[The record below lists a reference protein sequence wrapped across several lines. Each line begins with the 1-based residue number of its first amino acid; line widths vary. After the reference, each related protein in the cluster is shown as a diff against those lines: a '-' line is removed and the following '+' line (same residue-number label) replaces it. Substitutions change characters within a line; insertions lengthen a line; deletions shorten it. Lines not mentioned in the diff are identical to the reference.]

1 MKHFTHLSLS
11 WSTSRGV
18 DTYGYNIAR
27 LDDQN
32 TGKRYRC
39 MGGGYD
45 MGGTV
50 FANWLQDVYQAELR
64 SIYNRAYAFVTRG
77 VDRDAKYNRTK
88 SESPDS
94 ALYGMTAYFIAFH
107 APNNLEKV
115 SLDGGC
121 GLSAMIAIADAIGL
135 DVERTWNRKGHT
147 TGFYVTSKESTN
159 R

>member
-45 MGGTV
+45 MTGTV
-50 FANWLQDVYQAELR
+50 FAQWLQDVYQSEL
-64 SIYNRAYAFVTRG
+64 
-77 VDRDAKYNRTK
+77 VDLVKTIPMVECGYHIKGHLKNET
-88 SESPDS
+88 
-94 ALYGMTAYFIAFH
+94 LYGLNVT
-107 APNNLEKV
+107 PKGNV
-115 SLDGGC
+115 TLDGAC
-121 GLSAMIAIADAIGL
+121 GLSSMITVCDALGL
-135 DVERTWNRKGHT
+135 DVERTCNRKGHT
-147 TGFYVTSKESTN
+147 TGFYVTSKEPTN

>member
-1 MKHFTHLSLS
+1 MKRFTHLSLS
-11 WSTSRGV
+11 WSTSRGI

-45 MGGTV
+45 MTGTV
-50 FANWLQDVYQAELR
+50 FAHWLADVYQSELLELVKTIPR
-64 SIYNRAYAFVTRG
+64 I
-77 VDRDAKYNRTK
+77 DAGYQVKGYLK
-88 SESPDS
+88 SEKI
-94 ALYGMTAYFIAFH
+94 YGLNVT
-107 APNNLEKV
+107 PKGNV
-115 SLDGGC
+115 TLDGAC
-121 GLSAMIAIADAIGL
+121 GLSSMIAVCDALGL

-147 TGFYVTSKESTN
+147 TGFYVTSKETTK

>member
-1 MKHFTHLSLS
+1 MKNFTHLSLS
-11 WSTSRGV
+11 WSTSRGA

-45 MGGTV
+45 MIGTV
-50 FANWLQDVYQAELR
+50 FADWLQDVYQSELLELVKR
-64 SIYNRAYAFVTRG
+64 VPMVDAGYQVTG
-77 VDRDAKYNRTK
+77 YLKNEK
-88 SESPDS
+88 
-94 ALYGMTAYFIAFH
+94 LYGLSVT
-107 APNNLEKV
+107 PKGV
-115 SLDGGC
+115 VTLDGAC
-121 GLSAMIAIADAIGL
+121 GLSSMITVCDALGL
-135 DVERTWNRKGHT
+135 DVERTGNRKGHT

>member
-1 MKHFTHLSLS
+1 MKHFTQLSLS

-45 MGGTV
+45 MIGTV
-50 FANWLQDVYQAELR
+50 FAHWLQDAYQSELLELVKT
-64 SIYNRAYAFVTRG
+64 IPMIEAGYHVKGYLKNE
-77 VDRDAKYNRTK
+77 K
-88 SESPDS
+88 
-94 ALYGMTAYFIAFH
+94 LYGLNAT
-107 APNNLEKV
+107 PKGNV
-115 SLDGGC
+115 TLDGAC
-121 GLSAMIAIADAIGL
+121 GLSSMITVCDALGL
-135 DVERTWNRKGHT
+135 DVGRTWNRKGHT
-147 TGFYVTSKESTN
+147 TGFYVTSQESTN